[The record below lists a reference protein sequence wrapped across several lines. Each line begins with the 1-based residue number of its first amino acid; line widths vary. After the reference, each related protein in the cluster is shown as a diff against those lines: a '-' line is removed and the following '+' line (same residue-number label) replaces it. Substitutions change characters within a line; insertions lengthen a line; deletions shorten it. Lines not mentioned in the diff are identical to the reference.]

1 MHPAVIKHFMR
12 YPSQLKVVKLLL
24 SNGMCIKNGRVYSGE
39 VEIADTAIARVVDVD
54 RRIVRTAIETIEKDD
69 ELSKIFSLILP
80 TTMLKDVASV
90 MNWGCIEIVP
100 SDANEPGILASV
112 ASIIAETG
120 ISIRQSM
127 VDDPD
132 LTESP
137 KLYVITDAPVP
148 SKIIP
153 TLMECKGVK
162 SLTIH

>member
-24 SNGMCIKNGRVYSGE
+24 SNGMCIRNGRVYSGE

-54 RRIVRTAIETIEKDD
+54 RRIVRTAIETIEQDD
-69 ELSKIFSLILP
+69 ELNKIFSSILP

-90 MNWGCIEIVP
+90 MGWGCIEIVP

-112 ASIIAETG
+112 ASIIAETS
-120 ISIRQSM
+120 ISIRQAM

-137 KLYVITDAPVP
+137 KLYVITDEPVP

-153 TLMECKGVK
+153 ALMDCKGVK

>member
-1 MHPAVIKHFMR
+1 
-12 YPSQLKVVKLLL
+12 
-24 SNGMCIKNGRVYSGE
+24 
-39 VEIADTAIARVVDVD
+39 
-54 RRIVRTAIETIEKDD
+54 
-69 ELSKIFSLILP
+69 
-80 TTMLKDVASV
+80 MLKDVASV

-137 KLYVITDAPVP
+137 KLYVITDEPVP

>member
-112 ASIIAETG
+112 ASIIAETV

-137 KLYVITDAPVP
+137 KLYVITDEPVP

>member
-24 SNGMCIKNGRVYSGE
+24 SNG
-39 VEIADTAIARVVDVD
+39 
-54 RRIVRTAIETIEKDD
+54 
-69 ELSKIFSLILP
+69 
-80 TTMLKDVASV
+80 

-137 KLYVITDAPVP
+137 KLYVITDEPVP